1 VRSRSGPLGATLPVT
16 EADVVE
22 AAAAL
27 GSDVVRTPTL
37 YSQTLSAITGANLWL
52 KFENL
57 QYTASFKDRG
67 ALYRLLQLTPEERR
81 RGVIAVSAGNH
92 AQGVAHHASRL
103 GIPATIVMP
112 RSTPNVKVASTE
124 ALGARVVLHG
134 DDLAAAHAE
143 AEALAARDGLVWVA
157 PFDDVHV
164 IAGQG
169 TVGLELFADTPHL
182 DAVVV
187 PVGGGGLLA
196 GIAVVAA
203 ARAPH
208 VELVGVETE
217 LYPLMINALHGRGD
231 LPGGVSIAE
240 GIAVRHCGRITAEI
254 VGALV
259 DDVVTVPEATIEQ
272 AVNLLL
278 EIEKT
283 VSEGAGAAGLAAV
296 LAEPE
301 RFKDRNVGLI
311 VTGGNIDPR
320 LLASVIMR
328 GLVRSGRLSR
338 LSVGVT
344 DAPGSLSRVTAI
356 VGDLQGNIVEVSHQR
371 LFSDLSVKSTMLE
384 LAVETRDREH
394 TDRIVDALEEAG
406 YPVRRGEPA

>member
-1 VRSRSGPLGATLPVT
+1 VLSRRRPAGALPVT
-16 EADVVE
+16 EADVVR

-27 GSDVVRTPTL
+27 GDNVVRTPTL
-37 YSQTLSAITGANLWL
+37 HSQTLSAITGANLWL

-67 ALYRLLQLTPEERR
+67 ALYRLLQLGPDERE
-81 RGVIAVSAGNH
+81 RGVVAVSAGNH
-92 AQGVAHHASRL
+92 AQGVAYHATRL
-103 GIPATIVMP
+103 GVPATIVMP

-143 AEALAARDGLVWVA
+143 AEALAERDGLVWVA

-169 TVGLELFADTPHL
+169 TVGLELFADAPNL
-182 DAVVV
+182 DVVVV

-196 GIAVVAA
+196 GLAVVAA
-203 ARAPH
+203 ARAPQ
-208 VELVGVETE
+208 VELIGVETE
-217 LYPLMINALHGRGD
+217 LYPSMINALRGGGD
-231 LPGGVSIAE
+231 VPGGVSVAE
-240 GIAVRHCGRITAEI
+240 GIAVHRSGRITAEI
-254 VGALV
+254 VDALV
-259 DDVVTVPEATIEQ
+259 DDVVAVSEATIEQ
-272 AVNLLL
+272 AINLLL

-283 VSEGAGAAGLAAV
+283 VAEGAGAAGLAAV

-320 LLASVIMR
+320 TLASVIMR

-344 DAPGSLSRVTAI
+344 DAPGSLSRVTSI
-356 VGDLQGNIVEVSHQR
+356 VAELRGNIVEVSHQR
-371 LFSDLSVKSTMLE
+371 LFSDLSVKNTVLE
-384 LAVETRDREH
+384 LAIETRDRDH
-394 TDRIVDALEEAG
+394 ADRIVEALEVAG
-406 YPVRRGEPA
+406 YPVRRGEPS

>member
-1 VRSRSGPLGATLPVT
+1 MRS
-16 EADVVE
+16 E
-22 AAAAL
+22 
-27 GSDVVRTPTL
+27 
-37 YSQTLSAITGANLWL
+37 TLSLITGANLWL

-67 ALYRLLQLTPEERR
+67 ALYRLLQLTPAERR
-81 RGVIAVSAGNH
+81 RGVVAVSAGNH
-92 AQGVAHHASRL
+92 AQGVAYHATRL

-124 ALGARVVLHG
+124 ALGALVVLHG

-143 AEALAARDGLVWVA
+143 AEARAERDGLVWVA

-169 TVGLELFADTPHL
+169 TVGLELFADVPDL
-182 DAVVV
+182 DVVVV

-203 ARAPH
+203 ERAPH
-208 VELVGVETE
+208 VELIGVETE
-217 LYPLMINALHGRGD
+217 LYPSMINALHGGGD
-231 LPGGVSIAE
+231 VPGGATIAE
-240 GIAVRHCGRITAEI
+240 GIAVHRSGRITSEI

-259 DDVVTVPEATIEQ
+259 DDVVAVPEATIEQ

-283 VSEGAGAAGLAAV
+283 VAEGAGAAGLAAV
-296 LAEPE
+296 LATPE
-301 RFKDRNVGLI
+301 RFKGRNVGLI

-338 LSVGVT
+338 LSVGVS

-356 VGDLQGNIVEVSHQR
+356 VAELRGNIVEVSHQR
-371 LFSDLSVKSTMLE
+371 LFSDLSVKNTMLE

-394 TDRIVDALEEAG
+394 ADRIVEALEAAG
-406 YPVRRGEPA
+406 YPVRRGEPS